1 MKPYFL
7 ALAAAALLLAA
18 PARAQED
25 LIATQLDSATVLMA
39 GSGYQPLSDVVRG
52 TLPAGEDEEFPVE
65 LRAGVR
71 YVILGVCDGGCS
83 DVDLVLVD
91 AAGGEAGAD
100 RELDDVPVVSFQ
112 APADGRYVVK
122 VEMATCG
129 TGNCGYGVRVYHAP
143 AQ

>member
-1 MKPYFL
+1 MKKYLL
-7 ALAAAALLLAA
+7 ALAAALLIAA
-18 PARAQED
+18 PAGAQED
-25 LIATQLDSATVLMA
+25 LIASQLDSAAVLMA
-39 GSGYQPLSDVVRG
+39 GSGYQPLSDAVRG
-52 TLPAGEDEEFPVE
+52 TLPPGEDEEFPLE

-83 DVDLVLVD
+83 DLDLVLVD

-100 RELDDVPVVSFQ
+100 REMDDVPIVAFQ

-129 TGNCGYGVRVYHAP
+129 TANCGYGVRVFHA
-143 AQ
+143 QGQ